1 MALRL
6 GKLFGTTAEFWLTLQ
21 RNADLWGAARA
32 LKREIAGIQPL
43 HVA

>member
-21 RNADLWGAARA
+21 RNADRGAPLAR
-32 LKREIAGIQPL
+32 
-43 HVA
+43 